1 VRVRILVI
9 FGIAVSLAAA
19 QSSAATLQGGA
30 VSAQE
35 CGPWQDCRELALD
48 ARALEQYDRFYDL
61 AWRAVQTGPPNDP
74 ALMYLLARA
83 QALSGRPRDALVM
96 LRRLAERGIP
106 TDALTEAD
114 FERARRFP
122 EWRDLEALL
131 SPPAATAPSDPN
143 PALTPAAS
151 PAATVAAAP
160 SVAPA
165 PAVTPVPAAAPV
177 PTAPPVPAAPPVLTA
192 APPPAAI
199 PPARAPS
206 SVAPANPGAPSALKL
221 DLHESEEVSRFRTA
235 PFTASGL
242 AYDAVSGRFLL
253 GDELGRRVRVIAE
266 GPDRSIDD
274 LARAASARFHD
285 VTAFAIDAR
294 RGDLW
299 VASTASSGNAGALH
313 RLQLISGRSVA
324 MVESPSEFDKIRL
337 VDLSVASNGTVLA
350 LDAMSSRIIGLTPDA
365 KTLEQL
371 SSLDVPSV
379 TSITTLGDERFAY
392 VAHLQGIARVDLQ
405 QNTVT
410 AVTAADGIDLQGYER
425 IRSHGNALIGVQ
437 RLQDGSRRI
446 VRLELSRGRS
456 VIEATVLDTSL
467 GPGSR
472 PPLVTV
478 SGDDLYYVVV
488 TGNQPADPGGARMDV
503 VVRRIHLVSSSG
515 GR

>member
-1 VRVRILVI
+1 VRVHILVI
-9 FGIAVSLAAA
+9 FGVAASLAAA
-19 QSSAATLQGGA
+19 QSSEAALQGGA

-35 CGPWQDCRELALD
+35 CSRWQDCRQLALD

-61 AWRAVQTGPPNDP
+61 AWRAVQTGPPNDST
-74 ALMYLLARA
+74 LMYLLARA

-96 LRRLAERGIP
+96 LRRLAERGIA

-122 EWRDLEALL
+122 EWRDLETLL
-131 SPPAATAPSDPN
+131 SPLAATVPSVAND
-143 PALTPAAS
+143 ALAPAAS
-151 PAATVAAAP
+151 PAATVTAAP
-160 SVAPA
+160 SSAPA
-165 PAVTPVPAAAPV
+165 PAVTPVPIAAPVATAAPV
-177 PTAPPVPAAPPVLTA
+177 PIA
-192 APPPAAI
+192 APPPDAV

-206 SVAPANPGAPSALKL
+206 SVGPPVPASPSALKL
-221 DLHESEEVSRFRTA
+221 DLRESEEVSRFRTQ

-274 LARAASARFHD
+274 LVRAASAQFHD

-299 VASTASSGNAGALH
+299 VASTSSSGDAGALH
-313 RLQLISGRSVA
+313 QLQLVSGRSVA
-324 MVESPSEFDKIRL
+324 MVESPSEFDTIRL

-350 LDAMSSRIIGLTPDA
+350 LDGASSRIIGLTPGA

-371 SSLDVPSV
+371 LSLDVPSV
-379 TSITTLGDERFAY
+379 TSITTPDEGRFAY
-392 VAHLQGIARVDLQ
+392 VAHTQGIARVDLQ
-405 QNTVT
+405 LNTVT
-410 AVTAADGIDLQGYER
+410 AVTGSNGIDLQGFER

-456 VIEATVLDTSL
+456 VIQAAVLDTSL
-467 GPGSR
+467 GPGSS

-488 TGNQPADPGGARMDV
+488 TGSQPAVPGGSEMGV
-503 VVRRIHLVSSSG
+503 VVRRIRLVPSSG